1 MKADST
7 ESALNKGLRDLPL
20 LISTYIFAVITARKT
35 NHIQASWA
43 IAESCRPDWHR
54 LLHKA
59 LSLQPNNGP
68 IGKITDF

>member
-20 LISTYIFAVITARKT
+20 LISAYIFAVITARKT

-43 IAESCRPDWHR
+43 IP
-54 LLHKA
+54 
-59 LSLQPNNGP
+59 
-68 IGKITDF
+68 